1 MKTLENSEGRVTV
14 KGIVGGKGLLRRLF
28 DMGIYPTQ
36 KIEVLNNRPQV
47 VVKIGDT
54 KIALSRGIAKKIVV
68 EEDPVEQEEP

>member
-28 DMGIYPTQ
+28 DMGIYPSQ
-36 KIEVLNNRPQV
+36 KIEVLTNRPQV
-47 VVKIGDT
+47 VVKLGDT